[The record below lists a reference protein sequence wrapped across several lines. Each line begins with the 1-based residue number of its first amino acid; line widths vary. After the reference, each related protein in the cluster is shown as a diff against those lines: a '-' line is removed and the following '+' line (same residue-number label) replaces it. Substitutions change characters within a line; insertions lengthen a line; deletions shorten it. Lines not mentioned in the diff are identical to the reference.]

1 VTCVAAFDSTMLTAA
16 DLREYYQYLGGSIF
30 DS

>member
-1 VTCVAAFDSTMLTAA
+1 MCVAAFVSTMLTAA
-16 DLREYYQYLGGSIF
+16 DLQEYYQYSGGSMF